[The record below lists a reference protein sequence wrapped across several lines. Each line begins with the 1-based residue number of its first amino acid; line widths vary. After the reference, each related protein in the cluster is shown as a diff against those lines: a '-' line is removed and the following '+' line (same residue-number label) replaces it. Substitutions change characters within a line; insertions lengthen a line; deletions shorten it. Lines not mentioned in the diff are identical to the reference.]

1 MQEHEIEIELS
12 VGDVLQVGDCLVT
25 VVDIEGPEV
34 SFRIEGGAS
43 PELVLAAIGGAASPP
58 PK

>member
-1 MQEHEIEIELS
+1 MQEHGIEIELS
-12 VGDVLQVGDCLVT
+12 IGDVLQIGGCLVT

-34 SFRIEGGAS
+34 SFRIEGGES
-43 PELVLAAIGGAASPP
+43 SELVLETLAGSISPP